1 MELLVIRHAKAE
13 DHGHPGGDGERALVA
28 KGFDQSARLGRACT
42 NQHDWTRNVW
52 IRAGTSGEERA
63 LAQRRMTAS

>member
-28 KGFDQSARLGRACT
+28 KRSVMTFAPDGVRGVAAFVDGQKAASA
-42 NQHDWTRNVW
+42 
-52 IRAGTSGEERA
+52 
-63 LAQRRMTAS
+63 